1 MGIMSSYV
9 LKFVM
14 PSMLPVLF
22 GWDIAVLPIFSYV
35 NCHSYQLRCWINYG
49 LTPQTT
55 TFNNFNIY
63 A

>member
-49 LTPQTT
+49 L
-55 TFNNFNIY
+55 
-63 A
+63 